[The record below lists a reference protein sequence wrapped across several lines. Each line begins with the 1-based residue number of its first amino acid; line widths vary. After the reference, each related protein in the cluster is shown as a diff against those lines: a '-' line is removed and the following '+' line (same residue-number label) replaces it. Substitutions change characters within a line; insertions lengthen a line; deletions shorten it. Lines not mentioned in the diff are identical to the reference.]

1 MKKFLFLVISIFTFS
16 FINVKGAVLPS
27 NLYSVNLYDSSIP
40 FTFAINPNSTKSGT
54 LFYNLYDIERPQFIY
69 LVFDVCTTANLN
81 NVTISNTGYNAYFDE
96 NSVITYNTGITC
108 YTNGYQG
115 GLFKLQVRV
124 GKFND
129 SGGDGF
135 NSSSYLNIK
144 SDVSYPAPYTFS
156 NVIVTDEDVLFG
168 LKQNNIT
175 NELQRD
181 ILNQQKEFNKKQD
194 ETNKKLDDINKNQQ
208 DTNKKL
214 DDVKG
219 AITSEENPK
228 LDGLKNSAG
237 WLPDGPLD
245 SILNLPLSLLQNLST
260 NLSKTCQP
268 VSLPLPYVDKT
279 IELPCVTS
287 IYSQIEGLNAWLT
300 TIGIIASAFI
310 LFFYLIRLEKWVDDT
325 LTLRENNYIDN
336 WGGM

>member
-1 MKKFLFLVISIFTFS
+1 MKKFLFFAVALFS
-16 FINVKGAVLPS
+16 LFLFNVKGAVLPS

-40 FTFAINPNSTKSGT
+40 FTFAINPNDTKSGT
-54 LFYNLYDIERPQFIY
+54 LIYNLYDIERPQFIY

-96 NSVITYNTGITC
+96 NSLITYNTGITC
-108 YTNGYQG
+108 YTNGYKG

-124 GKFND
+124 GKFLD

-135 NSSSYLNIK
+135 NASSYLNIK

-181 ILNQQKEFNKKQD
+181 ILNAQLEFNRKQD
-194 ETNKKLDDINKNQQ
+194 QTNEKLDDLNKNQQ

-228 LDGLKNSAG
+228 LEGLNNSSG
-237 WLPDGPLD
+237 WLPPGPLD
-245 SILNLPLSLLQNLST
+245 SILNLPLSFLNNLFS

-268 VSLPLPYVDKT
+268 VSLPLPFVDKNLD
-279 IELPCVTS
+279 LPCLSS
-287 IYSQIEGLNAWLT
+287 IYSQIEGLDTWINS
-300 TIGIIASAFI
+300 IGVIASVFI
-310 LFFYLIRLEKWVDDT
+310 LFTYLINLYKWVDDT
-325 LTLRENNYIDN
+325 LTFRENNYIDN
-336 WGGM
+336 WGGV

>member
-1 MKKFLFLVISIFTFS
+1 MKNYLFFALGLFSLFLV
-16 FINVKGAVLPS
+16 NVKGAVLTT
-27 NLYSVNLYDSSIP
+27 NLYSVNLYNSSIP
-40 FTFAINPNSTKSGT
+40 FTFAINANDTKTGT

-96 NSVITYNTGITC
+96 SSVITYNSGITC

-115 GLFKLQVRV
+115 ELFKLQVRV
-124 GKFND
+124 GRFVD

-135 NSSSYLNIK
+135 NASSYLNIR
-144 SDVSYPAPYTFS
+144 SDVSYNSSYTFS

-175 NELQRD
+175 NELQSD

-194 ETNKKLDDINKNQQ
+194 ETNKKLDEFNKKQ
-208 DTNKKL
+208 DETNKKL

-219 AITSEENPK
+219 AITSEDNPN
-228 LDGLKNSAG
+228 LDGLNNSAG
-237 WLPDGPLD
+237 WLPNGPLD
-245 SILNLPLSLLQNLST
+245 SILNLPLSLLENLST

-268 VSLPLPYVDKT
+268 ITLPLPYVDST
-279 IELPCVTS
+279 IELPCIS
-287 IYSQIEGLNAWLT
+287 SLYSKIEGLDTWLN

-310 LFFYLIRLEKWVDDT
+310 LFSYLVFIEKWADAT
-325 LTLRENNYIDN
+325 LTLRENTQHD
-336 WGGM
+336 WGGI

>member
-1 MKKFLFLVISIFTFS
+1 MKKYLFFAVALFSLFLV
-16 FINVKGAVLPS
+16 NVKGTVLPA
-27 NLYSVNLYDSSIP
+27 NLYSVDLYNSSIP
-40 FTFAINPNSTKSGT
+40 FTFPINPNDTKTGT

-96 NSVITYNTGITC
+96 SSVITYNSGITC
-108 YTNGYQG
+108 YSNGYQG
-115 GLFKLQVRV
+115 ELFKLQVRV
-124 GKFND
+124 GKFVD
-129 SGGDGF
+129 SEGDGL
-135 NSSSYLNIK
+135 NASSYLNIR
-144 SDVSYPAPYTFS
+144 SDVSYNSSYTFS

-194 ETNKKLDDINKNQQ
+194 ETNKKLDDI
-208 DTNKKL
+208 
-214 DDVKG
+214 KG
-219 AITSEENPK
+219 AITSEDNPN
-228 LDGLKNSAG
+228 LDGLNNSAG

-245 SILNLPLSLLQNLST
+245 SILNLPLSLLENLST

-268 VSLPLPYVDKT
+268 VTLPLPYVDST
-279 IELPCVTS
+279 IELPCVSTL
-287 IYSQIEGLNAWLT
+287 YSKIEGLNVWLN

-310 LFFYLIRLEKWVDDT
+310 LFSYLVFIEKWADAT
-325 LTLRENNYIDN
+325 LTLRENTQHD
-336 WGGM
+336 WGGI

>member
-1 MKKFLFLVISIFTFS
+1 MKKYLFFAVALFSLFLV
-16 FINVKGAVLPS
+16 NAKGAVLPS
-27 NLYSVNLYDSSIP
+27 NLYSVNLYNSSIP
-40 FTFAINPNSTKSGT
+40 FTFAINPNDTKNGT

-96 NSVITYNTGITC
+96 SSVITYDSGITC

-124 GKFND
+124 GKFVD
-129 SGGDGF
+129 SGGDGL
-135 NSSSYLNIK
+135 NASSYLNIR
-144 SDVSYPAPYTFS
+144 SDVSYNSSYTFS

-181 ILNQQKEFNKKQD
+181 ILNQQKEFNKKQE
-194 ETNKKLDDINKNQQ
+194 ETNKKLDDI
-208 DTNKKL
+208 
-214 DDVKG
+214 KG
-219 AITSEENPK
+219 AITSEDNPN
-228 LDGLKNSAG
+228 LDGLNNSAG

-245 SILNLPLSLLQNLST
+245 SILNLPLSLLENLST

-268 VSLPLPYVDKT
+268 VSLPLPYVDST
-279 IELPCVTS
+279 IELPCVSS
-287 IYSQIEGLNAWLT
+287 IYSKIEGLNVWLN

-310 LFFYLIRLEKWVDDT
+310 LFSYLVFIEKWADAT
-325 LTLRENNYIDN
+325 LTLRENTQLD
-336 WGGM
+336 WGGI

>member
-1 MKKFLFLVISIFTFS
+1 MKKYLFFAVALFSLFLV
-16 FINVKGAVLPS
+16 NVKGAVLPA

-40 FTFAINPNSTKSGT
+40 FTFAINPNGTKTGT

-69 LVFDVCTTANLN
+69 LVFDVCTTGYLN

-96 NSVITYNTGITC
+96 SSVITYNSGITC

-124 GKFND
+124 GNFVD
-129 SGGDGF
+129 SGGDGL
-135 NSSSYLNIK
+135 NASSYLNIR
-144 SDVSYPAPYTFS
+144 SDVSYISFYTFS

-181 ILNQQKEFNKKQD
+181 ILNQQKEFNKKQE
-194 ETNKKLDDINKNQQ
+194 ETNKKLDDI
-208 DTNKKL
+208 
-214 DDVKG
+214 KG
-219 AITSEENPK
+219 AITSEDNPN
-228 LDGLKNSAG
+228 LDGLNNSAG

-245 SILNLPLSLLQNLST
+245 SILNLPLSLLENLST
-260 NLSKTCQP
+260 NLSKTCRP
-268 VSLPLPYVDKT
+268 VNLPLPYLDST
-279 IELPCVTS
+279 IELPCVSTL
-287 IYSQIEGLNAWLT
+287 YSKIEGLNVWLN

-310 LFFYLIRLEKWVDDT
+310 LFSYLVFIEKWADAT
-325 LTLRENNYIDN
+325 LTLRENTQHD
-336 WGGM
+336 WGGI

>member
-1 MKKFLFLVISIFTFS
+1 MKKYLFFALALFS
-16 FINVKGAVLPS
+16 LFVFNVKGAVLPS
-27 NLYSVNLYDSSIP
+27 NFYSVNLYNSSFP
-40 FTFAINPNSTKSGT
+40 FTFLINGNDTKSGT
-54 LFYNLYDIERPQFIY
+54 IFYNLYDIERPQFTY
-69 LVFDVCTTANLN
+69 LVFDVCTTGYLN

-96 NSVITYNTGITC
+96 NSVITYNSGITC
-108 YTNGYQG
+108 YTNGYEG
-115 GLFKLQVRV
+115 VLYKLQIRV
-124 GKFND
+124 GKFAD

-135 NSSSYLNIK
+135 NTSSYLNIRN
-144 SDVSYPAPYTFS
+144 DVSYNSFYTFN

-181 ILNQQKEFNKKQD
+181 ILNQQKEFNKKQE

-219 AITSEENPK
+219 AITSEDSPN
-228 LDGLKNSAG
+228 LDGLSNSAG

-245 SILNLPLSLLQNLST
+245 SILNLPLSLLENLST
-260 NLSKTCQP
+260 NLSKTCQS
-268 VSLPLPYVDKT
+268 VTLPLPYVDST
-279 IELPCVTS
+279 IELPCVS
-287 IYSQIEGLNAWLT
+287 KIYSKIEGLDTWLN

-310 LFFYLIRLEKWVDDT
+310 LFSYLIFIEKWADAT
-325 LTLRENNYIDN
+325 LTLRENTQQD
-336 WGGM
+336 WGGI